1 MWCDDIPL
9 KDSFPS
15 LFTLGASKEAWV
27 EDVWEVEGGMVTW
40 NPCFS
45 RNFHDSEMDVV
56 QNFIRKLDEFGRIRD
71 GRIK

>member
-56 QNFIRKLDEFGRIRD
+56 QILFENLMSLAELEMG
-71 GRIK
+71 G